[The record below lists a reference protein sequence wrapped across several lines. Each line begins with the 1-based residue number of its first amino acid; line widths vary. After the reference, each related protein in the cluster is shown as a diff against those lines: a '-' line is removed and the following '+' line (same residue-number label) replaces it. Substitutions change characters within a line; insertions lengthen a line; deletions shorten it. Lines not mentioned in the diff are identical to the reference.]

1 MSDLEGAVERVKAV
15 AGLPHTTPVRASVLV
30 CQEDLRTILDALAS
44 ITRERD
50 AMREGLKPFGDIGDL
65 LNAETSGFE
74 DGDKLAVCIA
84 SAGGEEISPHV
95 EMARLSFGSFIRAA
109 ALVNGEASDAS

>member
-1 MSDLEGAVERVKAV
+1 MTTDLEGAVERAAAIMKAWNRRETDLLE
-15 AGLPHTTPVRASVLV
+15 ANNRYLERARAA
-30 CQEDLRTILDALAS
+30 EA
-44 ITRERD
+44 ERD
-50 AMREGLKPFGDIGDL
+50 AMREGLKPFSDIGDL
-65 LNAETSGFE
+65 LNSETSGFE

-95 EMARLSFGSFIRAA
+95 EMARLSFGSFTRAA